1 MADALSL
8 VMEAVVTR
16 LDANVTLQGLGV
28 AGWYEVFAPA
38 ETDAPFGLI
47 RFLSGGDQNTSPTR
61 DVRLRLLIVGV
72 GATPAQARSICD
84 AVDAELHNTEL
95 SISGWSNYRCMA
107 DDEYVMPDLFEG
119 KQVYQRG
126 KVFGIWLDK
135 N

>member
-1 MADALSL
+1 MADPLSE
-8 VMEAVVTR
+8 VMGAVVAR
-16 LDANVTLQGLGV
+16 LDANAALVTLGV
-28 AGWYEVFAPA
+28 NGWWDTFAPA
-38 ETDAPFGLI
+38 NTSAPFGLI

-61 DVRLRLLIVGV
+61 DVRLRVLIIGV
-72 GATPAQARSICD
+72 GATPAQARTICD
-84 AVDAELHNTEL
+84 AVDAELHASEL

-107 DDEYVMPDLFEG
+107 DDEFVLVDQFEG